1 MIFFLGR
8 RIKNDS
14 HYFHECVIEKF
25 LRIQSL
31 DQQIKI
37 YEYFSFDNGAQKS
50 LSFFIYFQ
58 TWHNYILDLSNMQD
72 DCHI

>member
-14 HYFHECVIEKF
+14 NYFHECVIEKF

-37 YEYFSFDNGAQKS
+37 YEYF
-50 LSFFIYFQ
+50 FIRQ
-58 TWHNYILDLSNMQD
+58 
-72 DCHI
+72 

>member
-14 HYFHECVIEKF
+14 NYFHECVIEKF

-37 YEYFSFDNGAQKS
+37 YEYFSFDNRAQKS

>member
-1 MIFFLGR
+1 MIFFLCR
-8 RIKNDS
+8 RIRNDS
-14 HYFHECVIEKF
+14 NYFHECVIEKF

-37 YEYFSFDNGAQKS
+37 YEYFSFDNRAQNS

-58 TWHNYILDLSNMQD
+58 T
-72 DCHI
+72 

>member
-1 MIFFLGR
+1 MKKGEYDFFLGR

-14 HYFHECVIEKF
+14 NYFHECVIEKF

-37 YEYFSFDNGAQKS
+37 YEYF
-50 LSFFIYFQ
+50 FIRQ
-58 TWHNYILDLSNMQD
+58 
-72 DCHI
+72 